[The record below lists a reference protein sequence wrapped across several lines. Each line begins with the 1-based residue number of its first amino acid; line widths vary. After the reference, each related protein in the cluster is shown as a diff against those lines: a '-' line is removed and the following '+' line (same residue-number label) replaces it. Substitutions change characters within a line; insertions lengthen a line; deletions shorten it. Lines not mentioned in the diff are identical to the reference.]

1 MNAVEM
7 TSSRSIAEKRAIN
20 NDALERQRRNNEKFM
35 QQIEAGKRTGQLQT
49 MPGESLKRRELAI
62 GDATS
67 SSRGAVC
74 YAATAAKPR
83 AAAAS
88 IIATA
93 AQQQVRRK
101 RVVVPLP
108 PNASPGQVL
117 RVQVPGHGLM
127 SVQVPQG
134 ATPGQAL
141 EFYVAPPQQMEVK
154 KVRVVLPQNAVPGQ
168 NITVKVPGVG
178 THVTVKVPQGANPGN
193 TVEFMVQVPTNAV
206 AEDVAP
212 QMDQKERQEFLQ
224 SLPEDIRNE
233 ILEAERAERARM
245 TGGVAPQE
253 EVVEDKMSAAE
264 KGVLRFFAA
273 RNTRER

>member
-1 MNAVEM
+1 MQQMRQE
-7 TSSRSIAEKRAIN
+7 EDRAIA
-20 NDALERQRRNNEKFM
+20 DYARRKSQEEESLRLAMQLQAQEEQYAM
-35 QQIEAGKRTGQLQT
+35 QQQQL
-49 MPGESLKRRELAI
+49 SLAQQQ
-62 GDATS
+62 S
-67 SSRGAVC
+67 AVSQ
-74 YAATAAKPR
+74 R
-83 AAAAS
+83 
-88 IIATA
+88 A

-178 THVTVKVPQGANPGN
+178 THVTVKVPQGANPWQHGRIYGSSSN
-193 TVEFMVQVPTNAV
+193 ECSRRRCCAANGS
-206 AEDVAP
+206 
-212 QMDQKERQEFLQ
+212 ERKARISSIVTRGYTQ
-224 SLPEDIRNE
+224 RNS
-233 ILEAERAERARM
+233 R
-245 TGGVAPQE
+245 G
-253 EVVEDKMSAAE
+253 
-264 KGVLRFFAA
+264 
-273 RNTRER
+273 